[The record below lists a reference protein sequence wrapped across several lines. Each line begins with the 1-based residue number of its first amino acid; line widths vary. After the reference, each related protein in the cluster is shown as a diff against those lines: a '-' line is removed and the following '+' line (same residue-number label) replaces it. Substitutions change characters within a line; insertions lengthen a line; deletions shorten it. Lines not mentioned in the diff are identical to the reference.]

1 MTGDAPSVHLVPWT
15 IPKPMGLWYRA
26 FVLTEKGVFVT
37 PEIDFTSLEALKVA
51 VDGGLEQTLTILA
64 EHGRN
69 KRPQFVPLDS
79 ITGIAANESAG
90 TVHIKVADSGS
101 EDPMVRI
108 PRRDQLPKIA
118 AAVGEF
124 VKRTRAAA

>member
-26 FVLTEKGVFVT
+26 FVLTEKGIFIT
-37 PEIDFTSLEALKVA
+37 PEIDYTSLEALKLA
-51 VDGGLEQTLTILA
+51 VDGGMENILSVLA
-64 EHGRN
+64 DHGRN
-69 KRPQFVPLDS
+69 KRPQFVPLS
-79 ITGIAANESAG
+79 SVIGLSANEAAG
-90 TVHIKVADSGS
+90 TIHLKVADAGT

-118 AAVGEF
+118 SAVTGF
-124 VKRTRAAA
+124 IKQSRNAV